1 MEGSPEGKTG
11 SATVETHHRLQL
23 GLLGALEEILR
34 QGKDRALA
42 DETLAR
48 FVDFTRVHFQAEE
61 ALMAL
66 AEYSETAAHAAAH
79 SRFLAQAREMQRS
92 TAGADPARD
101 ARRRRR
107 ARRGAPRPH
116 HGVRRG
122 LRALERGPSRF
133 VARKMTCRV
142 PAAPPPRAGTTR
154 ASASK
159 PARESRAR

>member
-79 SRFLAQAREMQRS
+79 SRFLAQAREVQRS
-92 TAGADPARD
+92 TAGADPAGTLAAVAVLGAALRD
-101 ARRRRR
+101 HIMGFDEGFERWSAAR
-107 ARRGAPRPH
+107 
-116 HGVRRG
+116 
-122 LRALERGPSRF
+122 
-133 VARKMTCRV
+133 
-142 PAAPPPRAGTTR
+142 PASSPGR
-154 ASASK
+154 
-159 PARESRAR
+159 